1 MPHSEALHE
10 AKIIADG
17 AERALVD
24 HLRPAFEAVTDL
36 YAQRL
41 KDVAVQEPW
50 AADKLR
56 ALALAQQIAEAVRG
70 QIEAKVTGGDVAENE
85 LRRLRK
91 IESMSPERRKVL
103 GFTI

>member
-1 MPHSEALHE
+1 MNEALHE
-10 AKIIADG
+10 ATLIADS
-17 AERALVD
+17 AERALEE
-24 HLRPAFEAVTDL
+24 HLRPAFDAVTDL

-70 QIEAKVTGGDVAENE
+70 QIEAKVTGGDVAEHE
-85 LRRLRK
+85 MKRLRK
-91 IESMSPERRKVL
+91 IESMSPERRRIL
-103 GFTI
+103 GL